1 MSALMP
7 VGPSFETLTRP
18 DQSPSLAT
26 GVPSGH
32 PLGRPAPRK
41 AKEGLRGRRFPS
53 NKKAKRQRSLSF
65 ASFAP
70 VLELRSRLPSH
81 RRASGHF
88 ALLVKPVRRPVLP
101 QTRQLRDAKELA
113 ATSFTQQTNARRKI
127 VQCHHHMRRR
137 DAIICHRRRAWA
149 LRDSGMAGSDATAVR
164 FGARSPKFGRLGF
177 CTVRRRARSF
187 VGDDVGVEPCA
198 RSRIKEPI

>member
-81 RRASGHF
+81 RRASRHST
-88 ALLVKPVRRPVLP
+88 LLVKPVRRPVLP

-113 ATSFTQQTNARRKI
+113 ATSFTQRLNARRKI

-137 DAIICHRRRAWA
+137 DAIICRWRRVCAAWA
-149 LRDSGMAGSDATAVR
+149 AGETGSIMTAAP
-164 FGARSPKFGRLGF
+164 FGLTSLKFGRLVF
-177 CTVRRRARSF
+177 
-187 VGDDVGVEPCA
+187 
-198 RSRIKEPI
+198 